1 MRCGTCRGLKI
12 TVCKADFSSLQAF
25 RIFQANMSSINFGFA
40 VFTLRSLTFRRLLRW
55 NGWHCVARRLGVPVR
70 ENTLVALVAG
80 ASSREPTRPVM
91 VERAFVAFLTLAL
104 EVELAQF
111 ARLSDNGSLG

>member
-1 MRCGTCRGLKI
+1 M
-12 TVCKADFSSLQAF
+12 QAF
-25 RIFQANMSSINFGFA
+25 RIFQANMSSVNFGFA
-40 VFTLRSLTFRRLLRW
+40 LFTRRSLTFRRLLRW
-55 NGWHCVARRLGVPVR
+55 NGWHCIARRLGVPVR
-70 ENTLVALVAG
+70 KHALVAVVAC

-91 VERAFVAFLTLAL
+91 VERAFVAVLTLAL